1 MSDLHNHTLNS
12 THNPAAPATFTRS
25 VLDRLQLDPC
35 AAAQEQLLENAWIA
49 PSQPLSL
56 LAQHLQ
62 HCESCRALQAALLLS
77 QSGLRVLSHRQAP
90 VGMLERTLQQ
100 TMGQPAPQRLRKL
113 SRLQHWM
120 LRPRFAL
127 ESAYLGSLLF
137 VLLVGLPVSNAID
150 VQQLELQLGQQ
161 FAQQVDQQIDQQ
173 LARLQQLIHQGE
185 IARHENLSLL
195 ERAYQNGR
203 EHWNQLTQN
212 SRDWLQQHN
221 TPWIDSI
228 KTAAEAALPSSSTD
242 TTGAPP

>member
-12 THNPAAPATFTRS
+12 THNPTPPATFTGS

-90 VGMLERTLQQ
+90 IGMLERTLQKTAGLQ
-100 TMGQPAPQRLRKL
+100 APQRLRKL
-113 SRLQHWM
+113 SRLQHWL

-137 VLLVGLPVSNAID
+137 VLVVGLPVSNAVD
-150 VQQLELQLGQQ
+150 VQHLALQ
-161 FAQQVDQQIDQQ
+161 FDVQIDQQ
-173 LARLQQLIHQGE
+173 LTRLQQLIHQGE
-185 IARHENLSLL
+185 LARNENLSLL
-195 ERAYQNGR
+195 ERTYQNSR
-203 EHWNQLTQN
+203 EDWSQLTQN
-212 SRDWLQQHN
+212 ISECLQLYN

-228 KTAAEAALPSSSTD
+228 KTAAETALPSSSND
-242 TTGAPP
+242 TTGATP